1 MSADIQ
7 QPAADRG
14 SIRIEVPAS
23 TAWPVILA
31 FGLTLLFAGLT
42 TGVLVSAVGAVLSLA
57 GVVGWFR
64 EVLPRESCEVV
75 HVVPEE
81 AVASTTRREVAQLET
96 ARQVRRA
103 WLPVQIYPVSAGI
116 KGGLAGGAVMA
127 LLAILYGVISR
138 YGVWYPINLLSAGF
152 FPGAKAE
159 SAADLARFQPAA
171 FVIAFVIHLAGSL
184 LVGVLYGALL
194 PMLPRHPVLLG
205 GLFAPLV
212 WSGLLHSIIGIVNPV
227 LNQHVDWPWFVLS
240 QIGFGVVAGIVVSRQ
255 ARIDVWQKLPL
266 VLRAGIEASGL
277 AHENGKGEK
286 G

>member
-1 MSADIQ
+1 MSAYVQ

-14 SIRIEVPAS
+14 STRIEVPAS

-31 FGLTLLFAGLT
+31 FGVTLLFAGLT
-42 TGVLVSAVGAVLSLA
+42 TGALVSAAGAVLSLA

-81 AVASTTRREVAQLET
+81 GVASTTRREVAQLET

-159 SAADLARFQPAA
+159 SAADLARFQAAA

-286 G
+286 E

>member
-1 MSADIQ
+1 MSADFQ

-14 SIRIEVPAS
+14 STRIEVPAS

-31 FGLTLLFAGLT
+31 FGLTLLLAGLT

-96 ARQVRRA
+96 ARQIRRA

>member
-1 MSADIQ
+1 MSADVQ
-7 QPAADRG
+7 QPATDRG
-14 SIRIEVPAS
+14 ATRIEVPAS

-42 TGVLVSAVGAVLSLA
+42 TGALVSAVGAVLSLA
-57 GVVGWFR
+57 GVFGWFR

-255 ARIDVWQKLPL
+255 ARIDIWQKLPL
-266 VLRAGIEASGL
+266 VVRAGIEASGL
-277 AHENGKGEK
+277 AHEKGNGEK

>member
-1 MSADIQ
+1 MSADSQ
-7 QPAADRG
+7 HPASDRA
-14 SIRIEVPAS
+14 SNRIEVPAS
-23 TAWPVILA
+23 TAWPLVLA
-31 FGLTLLFAGLT
+31 FGLALLFAGLT
-42 TGVLVSAVGAVLSLA
+42 TGALVSAVGAVLSLA

-138 YGVWYPINLLSAGF
+138 SGVWYPINLLSAGF

-171 FVIAFVIHLAGSL
+171 FVIAFVTHLAGSL

>member
-1 MSADIQ
+1 MSADVQ
-7 QPAADRG
+7 QPATDRG
-14 SIRIEVPAS
+14 ATRIEVPAS

-42 TGVLVSAVGAVLSLA
+42 TGALVSAVGAVLSLA
-57 GVVGWFR
+57 GVFGWFR

>member
-1 MSADIQ
+1 MSADFQ

-14 SIRIEVPAS
+14 STRIEVPAS

-42 TGVLVSAVGAVLSLA
+42 TGALVSAVGAVLSLG

>member
-42 TGVLVSAVGAVLSLA
+42 TGALVSAVGAVLSLA

>member
-1 MSADIQ
+1 MSADFQ

-14 SIRIEVPAS
+14 STRIEVPAS

-42 TGVLVSAVGAVLSLA
+42 TGALVSAVGAVLSLA
-57 GVVGWFR
+57 SVVGWFR
-64 EVLPRESCEVV
+64 EVLPRESSEVV
-75 HVVPEE
+75 QVVPEE

-171 FVIAFVIHLAGSL
+171 FVIALVIHLAGSL

>member
-1 MSADIQ
+1 MSADFQ

-14 SIRIEVPAS
+14 STRIEVPAS

-42 TGVLVSAVGAVLSLA
+42 TGALVSAVGAVLSLA

-75 HVVPEE
+75 QVVPEE

>member
-1 MSADIQ
+1 MSADFQ

-14 SIRIEVPAS
+14 STRIEVPAS

-171 FVIAFVIHLAGSL
+171 FVIAFVIHLAGCL

-286 G
+286 E

>member
-1 MSADIQ
+1 MSADFQ

-14 SIRIEVPAS
+14 STRIEVPAS

-31 FGLTLLFAGLT
+31 FGATLLFAGLT
-42 TGVLVSAVGAVLSLA
+42 TGALMSAVGAVLSLA

-64 EVLPRESCEVV
+64 KVLPRESCEVV
-75 HVVPEE
+75 DVVPEE
-81 AVASTTRREVAQLET
+81 GVASTTRREVAQLET

-103 WLPVQIYPVSAGI
+103 WLPVQIYPISAGI

-286 G
+286 E